1 MASQNPLVDQMA
13 TDLGTVTDQGM
24 VVSESVLFVEAL
36 STLCLTAP
44 MKKRK
49 LLGLHLI
56 GNVQT
61 SNEHHLL
68 R

>member
-1 MASQNPLVDQMA
+1 MASPHPLVDQMA
-13 TDLGTVTDQGM
+13 TDLGTVIDQGM
-24 VVSESVLFVEAL
+24 VVTESVLSVEAL
-36 STLCLTAP
+36 STLCLTVP

-49 LLGLHLI
+49 LLGLNLI
-56 GNVQT
+56 ENVQA